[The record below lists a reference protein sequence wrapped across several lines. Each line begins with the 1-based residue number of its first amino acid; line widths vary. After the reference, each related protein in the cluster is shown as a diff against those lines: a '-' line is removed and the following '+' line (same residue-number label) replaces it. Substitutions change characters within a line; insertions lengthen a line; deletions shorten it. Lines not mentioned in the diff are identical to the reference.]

1 MPATVT
7 ARGPLKVV
15 AVLDP
20 AELLTVSVRDGQPR
34 VVLTLRLPD
43 GVVTADLAAKSLR
56 RAIATVREHGP
67 DSVAAIVQG
76 RLVGSEITEA
86 GLAVQ
91 PKVAKPAPEKAE
103 AAA

>member
-1 MPATVT
+1 MPVLNARALKCTV
-7 ARGPLKVV
+7 
-15 AVLDP
+15 VLDP
-20 AELLTVSVRDGQPR
+20 AEVTQLAAPDGQPR
-34 VVLTLRLPD
+34 VAIEIRLPD

-76 RLVGSEITEA
+76 RLVGTEITEA

-91 PKVAKPAPEKAE
+91 PKVAKPEKAE

>member
-1 MPATVT
+1 MPVLNARALKCTV
-7 ARGPLKVV
+7 
-15 AVLDP
+15 VLDP
-20 AELLTVSVRDGQPR
+20 AEVTQLAAPDGQPR
-34 VVLTLRLPD
+34 VAIEIRLPD

-67 DSVAAIVQG
+67 DSVQG
-76 RLVGSEITEA
+76 RLVGTEITEA

-91 PKVAKPAPEKAE
+91 PKVAKPEKAE